1 MNFLIGIFITYVLY
15 LENKPVVKHRV
26 PSLDAAANLTKN
38 RDSEGNSEIS
48 EGTVGLAEYQRLME
62 EAERDDPLMV

>member
-26 PSLDAAANLTKN
+26 PAVAAANSTKN